1 MALPFDRQEYQDRL
15 QKVRARRARADVS
28 LLLVADPTNIYWLTG
43 IEDWSFY
50 VPQFLLVSAEAREPV
65 WIGRAMDAPGARLSG
80 WLAPGNVIGYP
91 ETYIQQ
97 RNVHASDWIGRHVA
111 ELGFQAARIGYE
123 SDTYYFSPRSLAHLQ
138 RALPKATFVDC
149 DLLVN
154 WARVVKSPA
163 EVAYLRQAARIA
175 EAAMKAAYATAAPG
189 VRQCDVMAE
198 VIKAQTA
205 PNGEFGGDMTAL
217 SPIVLAGEKASTAHP
232 AWSDERFRDNQIVA
246 FELGGTRRRYNCGL
260 ARTIHLGRDVPAQLR
275 DTAKAVEEGMQ
286 AVLEATRAGVPTAK
300 IHAAWQGVLSRYGL
314 RKDSRIG
321 YSIGAGFSPDWGEH
335 TVSLRA
341 DDEYVL
347 EAGNTLHII
356 LGMWMEGWGMELSE
370 TVHVTAAGAECLTD
384 FPRDVFVKQ

>member
-1 MALPFDRQEYQDRL
+1 MSLPFSKQEFQQRL
-15 QKVRARRARADVS
+15 QKVRERMKSADVS

-50 VPQFLLVSAEAREPV
+50 VPQFLLVSAEGRDPV

-80 WLAPGNVIGYP
+80 WLDADNVIGYP
-91 ETYIQQ
+91 ETFIQQ
-97 RNVHASDWIGRHVA
+97 PRVHASDWIGEHVA
-111 ELGFQAARIGYE
+111 QLGFGNARIGYE

-138 RALPKATFVDC
+138 HALPQAKFVDC

-163 EVAYLRQAARIA
+163 EVGYMRQAARIA
-175 EAAMKAAYATAAPG
+175 EAAMNAAYATAAPG

-205 PNGEFGGDMTAL
+205 PNREFGGDMTAL
-217 SPIVLAGEKASTAHP
+217 SPLVLAGEKASTAHP
-232 AWSDERFRDNQIVA
+232 PWSDERFKDNQIVA

-260 ARTIHLGRDVPAQLR
+260 ARTIHLGRDVPVKLR

-286 AVLEATRAGVPTAK
+286 AVLEVARAGKPAAQL
-300 IHAAWQGVLSRYGL
+300 HAAWQAVLSRYGL

-335 TVSLRA
+335 TMSLRA

-356 LGMWMEGWGMELSE
+356 LGMWMDGWGMETSE
-370 TVHVTAAGAECLTD
+370 TVHVTATGVECLTD
-384 FPRDVFVKQ
+384 FPRDVFVKA